1 MRHMKKLCEIPNFGL
16 IQIVR
21 HKVTS
26 FVSQKYDTED
36 DILVWC
42 LVYYTYLLILIYYM
56 YLLILK
62 RPLVCTYC
70 KITQE
75 ISISLVYFK
84 QKMGLFK
91 KSL

>member
-1 MRHMKKLCEIPNFGL
+1 MTHMKKLCKHPNFGL
-16 IQIVR
+16 IEIVR

-26 FVSQKYDTED
+26 FVSQKYDTEN
-36 DILVWC
+36 DIPVSIC
-42 LVYYTYLLILIYYM
+42 
-56 YLLILK
+56 
-62 RPLVCTYC
+62 C

-75 ISISLVYFK
+75 ISISSVYFK